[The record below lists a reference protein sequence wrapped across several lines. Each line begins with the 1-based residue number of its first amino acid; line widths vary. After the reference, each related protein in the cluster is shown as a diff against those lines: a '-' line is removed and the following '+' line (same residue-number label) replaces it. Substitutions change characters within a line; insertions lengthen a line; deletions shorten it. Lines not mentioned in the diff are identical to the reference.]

1 MRRSSYLKEHIM
13 AITTGIRSGRCIAA
27 LCAALLLA
35 SCGGSSTNTSANT
48 AHTVGGTVTG
58 LSGTLE
64 LQTNAG
70 DRLTLQADGT
80 FAFPATIA
88 TGSPYQVSVRTQPLW
103 QNCSVAQ
110 GSGTA
115 TADVSNISVT
125 CAVAAAQVST
135 FSGSGV
141 NGRDSGSASTATFS
155 FPFGIVIRPDGGLLV
170 SDYGSERVRSVSSTG
185 DVTTLAGGGPAGTSV
200 DGTGTAASFFG
211 LRGLALDAAG
221 NAYAAEFSGHLVRQI
236 TPTAVVSSFA
246 GTGANGSF
254 NSDRLN
260 STFEGP
266 MGVAMGGNGNL
277 YVLDQTAA
285 TVRQITPGGAVSTLA
300 GSGLHG
306 FDDGTGTAASFS
318 APSGIAVD
326 LAGNVYVAD
335 TYNHRIRKITPTG
348 VVTTLAGS
356 GANNT
361 ADGIGAQADFD
372 EPFGLTVDKDG
383 NVYVVERHGQ
393 VLRRVTPQGVVS
405 TLAGFAG
412 LAGATDGLGGNARFD
427 SPMGVA
433 IAADGTLFIADT
445 FNHKIRKVTPV
456 R

>member
-1 MRRSSYLKEHIM
+1 M
-13 AITTGIRSGRCIAA
+13 AFTTGTRSERCIAA

-35 SCGGSSTNTSANT
+35 SCGGNSTNTSTNT

-58 LSGTLE
+58 LSGTVE
-64 LQTNAG
+64 LQTSAG
-70 DRLTLQADGT
+70 DRLTLKADGA
-80 FAFPATIA
+80 FAFPAAIA
-88 TGSPYQVSVRTQPLW
+88 TNSPYQVSVRTQPLW
-103 QNCSVAQ
+103 QNCSVGQ

-115 TADVSNISVT
+115 TADVSNVSVT
-125 CAVAAAQVST
+125 CAVAAAEVST
-135 FSGSGV
+135 FAGTGV
-141 NGRDSGSASTATFS
+141 AGWDSGSASTATFS
-155 FPFGIVIRPDGGLLV
+155 FPFGIVVRPDGGLLV

-185 DVTTLAGGGPAGTSV
+185 DVTTLAGGGPAGASV
-200 DGTGTAASFFG
+200 NGVGPAASFFG

-221 NAYAAEFSGHLVRQI
+221 NAYAADFSGHFIRQI
-236 TPTAVVSSFA
+236 TPTAVVSFFA
-246 GTGANGSF
+246 GTGASGSH
-254 NSDRLN
+254 NADRAT
-260 STFEGP
+260 STFDGP
-266 MGVAMGGNGNL
+266 MGVATGATGDL
-277 YVLDQTAA
+277 YVVDQTQA

-300 GSGLHG
+300 GSGLHA
-306 FDDGTGTAASFS
+306 FADDTGTSASFS

-326 LAGNVYVAD
+326 PAGNVYVGD

-361 ADGIGAQADFD
+361 ADGIGTQAAFA

-383 NVYVVERHGQ
+383 NVYVVERHGH
-393 VLRRVTPQGVVS
+393 VLRRITPQGVVS
-405 TLAGFAG
+405 TLAGAPG
-412 LAGATDGLGGNARFD
+412 MAGATDGLGSNARFD

-433 IAADGTLFIADT
+433 IAADGTLFITDT